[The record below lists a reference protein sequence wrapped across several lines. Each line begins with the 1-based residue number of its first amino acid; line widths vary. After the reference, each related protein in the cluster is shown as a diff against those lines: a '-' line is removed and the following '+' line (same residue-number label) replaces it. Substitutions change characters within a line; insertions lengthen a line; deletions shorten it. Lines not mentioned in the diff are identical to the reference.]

1 MTDYSIWPATSGP
14 GSSSADS
21 PVNLATEFSLSA
33 TGWLKAIRFWR
44 ADLGITG
51 SVQGRVWLATSPS
64 AGTAVAGTDV
74 TFVLSGTG
82 WQVANLVTP
91 VQLTA
96 GVRYK
101 AACLFPS
108 GYSATANYWSSGGGA
123 GGITNGI
130 LTAPNYSGS
139 AGGDTQGCY
148 AYASSLT
155 YPANGSPN
163 AGGYWVDVIVT
174 DTDPGGGEIRVV
186 LDLATETDTAHVLTV
201 SRRVPLTL
209 ASELDTAQQLTIA
222 HTVPLGLAVETDTA
236 SVLTVAK
243 AVLLD
248 QAVELDTASP
258 ITTAK
263 AVPLGLAVEQDTA
276 LPITVGGSLIVPGTH
291 TATAAVAQL
300 TAGSSVARLEAW

>member
-1 MTDYSIWPATSGP
+1 MTDSSIWPATSGP
-14 GSSSADS
+14 GSSSSDNN

-44 ADLGITG
+44 ADLAITG
-51 SVQGRVWLATSPS
+51 TVQGRLWLSTSANS
-64 AGTAVAGTDV
+64 GTAVAGTDV

-91 VQLTA
+91 VQLSS

-163 AGGYWVDVIVT
+163 AGNYWVDVVISDV
-174 DTDPGGGEIRVV
+174 DPTGPTAIDIGQAVQADSAGVIAPVR
-186 LDLATETDTAHVLTV
+186 LAD
-201 SRRVPLTL
+201 
-209 ASELDTAQQLTIA
+209 IA
-222 HTVPLGLAVETDTA
+222 
-236 SVLTVAK
+236 
-243 AVLLD
+243 
-248 QAVELDTASP
+248 QAVELGTAAP
-258 ITTAK
+258 VDLLRLLGIGQAQHTDEALPVTPVRL
-263 AVPLGLAVEQDTA
+263 VPVGQALERDSALAVEAIGPAPPLSRGRLTSGTRTGPSITA
-276 LPITVGGSLIVPGTH
+276 PPRRTPMIKEG
-291 TATAAVAQL
+291 
-300 TAGSSVARLEAW
+300 